1 MTGGSHEEVRGCW
14 REGLRV
20 PGEVV
25 GEADLVT
32 ARVVVMTLSH
42 RGGRESERERD
53 KGHQG

>member
-42 RGGRESERERD
+42 RGGRESERE
-53 KGHQG
+53 

>member
-1 MTGGSHEEVRGCW
+1 M
-14 REGLRV
+14 RV

-42 RGGRESERERD
+42 RGGRESERE
-53 KGHQG
+53 